1 MKKTLLCILAAGI
14 ALVGCNDS
22 STNPVTNNSGP
33 VAPTTRLKSGT
44 LTAENGTPTVGTL
57 TILKDANNQEWL
69 HLNADFTSSFA
80 TGTVTVYLAKSAA
93 RIGDQ
98 RVLPPPPVPNIRAIG
113 FVNQNGAQDL
123 KISGSQQGFS
133 HVVFYCE
140 TAEINFGNAPLVTP

>member
-1 MKKTLLCILAAGI
+1 M
-14 ALVGCNDS
+14 
-22 STNPVTNNSGP
+22 
-33 VAPTTRLKSGT
+33 TRLT
-44 LTAENGTPTVGTL
+44 LALLLAPHLLGAYSYYQVDNFTSLSSNWSVNGTPTVGTL